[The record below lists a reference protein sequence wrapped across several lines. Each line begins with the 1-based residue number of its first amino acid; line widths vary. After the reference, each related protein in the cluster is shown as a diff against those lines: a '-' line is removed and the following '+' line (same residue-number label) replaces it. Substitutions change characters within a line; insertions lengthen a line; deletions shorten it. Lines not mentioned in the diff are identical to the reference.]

1 MMLDVPPIYRKRRGR
16 LKRKAPQTPPVPP
29 VRLELVA
36 GAWDVGPLT
45 LTFDRAID
53 IANILPAA
61 FFVHD
66 GVNGFHYEG
75 LSVIDQPTPAS
86 VMLELSAVGE
96 YEGTEV
102 LLTVSGNNGIV
113 AVNDGGAFSGFN
125 DVVLPY
131 P

>member
-1 MMLDVPPIYRKRRGR
+1 MPIHVPLVPFIPRRTRRRAAANVVPPE
-16 LKRKAPQTPPVPP
+16 
-29 VRLELVA
+29 RLELVA

-66 GVNGFHYEG
+66 GGTGFHYEG